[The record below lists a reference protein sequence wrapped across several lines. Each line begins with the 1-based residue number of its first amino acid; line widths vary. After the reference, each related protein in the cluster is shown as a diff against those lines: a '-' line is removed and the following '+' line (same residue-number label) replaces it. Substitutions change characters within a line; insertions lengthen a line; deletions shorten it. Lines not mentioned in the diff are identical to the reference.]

1 VVGMLRD
8 FKNPTKR
15 MITNLIAIEQSY
27 INTNH
32 PDFIGGGDAIAKILR
47 RRAERQVRRQQNP
60 TGTQHD
66 ATVPQE
72 LQTQYRS
79 QVEQMRAQ
87 AEKEKSEMEAKQRET
102 ERKRQEQSRA
112 EEEAK
117 KKQQPGFSLFNI
129 FGNQP
134 QQKPS
139 ASSSS
144 SVSAHSSQHHPA
156 SSSTSSSSSA
166 HRSGSAALTTI
177 PHSSMAP
184 VPSVVQIKERKD
196 RSENE
201 DFQTELIETLLKSY
215 FKIVRK
221 NVKDRVPKS
230 IMCFLVNKSKED
242 IQNRLVEELYRE
254 DQFATLLAEG
264 SDVAQR
270 REQYQQTIKICSD
283 AQKIL
288 NEIVDYKV

>member
-1 VVGMLRD
+1 VEVVVAMLRD
-8 FKNPTKR
+8 YKEPTKR
-15 MITNLIAIEQSY
+15 MIANLIAIEQSY

-47 RRAERQVRRQQNP
+47 RRAERQVKRQQ
-60 TGTQHD
+60 TAHD
-66 ATVPQE
+66 STLPAE
-72 LQTQYRS
+72 LQGQYKS
-79 QVEQMRAQ
+79 QVDQMRAQ
-87 AEKEKSEMEAKQRET
+87 AEKEKTDQEAKMREA
-102 ERKRQEQSRA
+102 ERKKQQDQQK

-117 KKQQPGFSLFNI
+117 KKHGQGFSLFGI
-129 FGNQP
+129 FGGQP
-134 QQKPS
+134 PAGQKPS
-139 ASSSS
+139 ATASSSS
-144 SVSAHSSQHHPA
+144 Q
-156 SSSTSSSSSA
+156 SSTAAASRTAQNGKAPAQTAATSS
-166 HRSGSAALTTI
+166 GNV
-177 PHSSMAP
+177 MAP
-184 VPSVVQIKERKD
+184 VPSAINIKQRKD

-230 IMCFLVNKSKED
+230 IMCFLVNKSKEEV
-242 IQNRLVEELYRE
+242 QNRLVEELYRE
-254 DQFATLLAEG
+254 DQFESLLAEG

-270 REQYQQTIKICSD
+270 REQYQQTIKVCSD